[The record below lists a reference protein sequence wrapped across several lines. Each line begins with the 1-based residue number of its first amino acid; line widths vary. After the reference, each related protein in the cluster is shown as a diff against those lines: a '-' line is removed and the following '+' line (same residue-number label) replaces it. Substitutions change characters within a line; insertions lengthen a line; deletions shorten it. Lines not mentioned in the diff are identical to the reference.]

1 VKRAIIDLAT
11 LMHSADSDAQFAFEL
26 WDGEAVVHGTEPV
39 VCLRFRSKE
48 GVKKVLCNGFLGFGE
63 AYMANDLEVEGD
75 LQELLRLGICLGY
88 DRRNLSLWQKIR
100 FLTHSLAT
108 RNTPDRAPQNIKHHY
123 DLGDEFYQL
132 FLDQTLTYSCGYFTS
147 ESDSLEQAQLNK
159 YEHICRKLKLQPGE
173 NLLDI
178 GCGWGGMLIYAAQNY
193 NVKGLGVTLSP
204 NQYERAKRK
213 IEELGLANSIRVALA
228 DYREIEGEFDKCV
241 SIGMFEHVGKAF
253 IPVFMKELS
262 RLLKKGGIGLLHTI
276 GKVTE
281 SPGDPWILKYIFP
294 GGYIPNLSEIVRE
307 MGLAGF
313 SLLDL
318 ENLRLH
324 YAHTLDR
331 WADNYERNLAKV
343 KQMFDESF
351 VRMWRL
357 FLNASS
363 AGFKHGSSRLYQI
376 LFSNGLNNELPL
388 TRKHLYQDSYS
399 EQTTLRRG
407 PKAEQK
413 GIDHRVW

>member
-1 VKRAIIDLAT
+1 MGFKNNQESTVKRAIIDLAD
-11 LMHSADSDAQFAFEL
+11 LMHSADPDARFAFEL
-26 WDGEAVVHGTEPV
+26 WDGEAIVHGDKPV
-39 VCLRFRSKE
+39 VCLRFKSKE
-48 GVKKVLCNGFLGFGE
+48 GAKKVLGNGFLGFGE
-63 AYMANDLEVEGD
+63 AYMADDLQVEGD

-88 DRRNLSLWQKIR
+88 DRQNLSLWQKIR

-108 RNTPDRAPQNIKHHY
+108 RNTLDRAPQNIEHHY

-132 FLDQTLTYSCGYFTS
+132 FLDQTFTYSCGYFTR

-193 NVKGLGVTLSP
+193 DVKGLGVTLSP
-204 NQYERAKRK
+204 NQYERAQRK
-213 IEELGLANSIRVALA
+213 IKKLGLHNSIRVALA
-228 DYREIEGEFDKCV
+228 DYREIEGEFDKFV
-241 SIGMFEHVGKAF
+241 SIGMFEHVGKTF

-262 RLLKKGGIGLLHTI
+262 RLLKQGGIGLLHTI

-331 WADNYERNLAKV
+331 WADNYERNLTKV

-351 VRMWRL
+351 ARMWRL

-363 AGFKHGSSRLYQI
+363 VGFKYGNSRLYQI

-388 TRKHLYQDSYS
+388 TRKHLYQDSYN
-399 EQTTLRRG
+399 
-407 PKAEQK
+407 
-413 GIDHRVW
+413 